1 MKKSRSNRP
10 QIFPRK
16 KFIFRC
22 RDYRLDL
29 GQKTKIMGIVNVTPD
44 SFSGDGRRTQT
55 AAVRL
60 AKKLIKEG
68 ADIIDVGGE
77 SSRPGASAISVK
89 EELKR
94 VIPVVKTLAKNTI
107 PISIDTYKPEV
118 ATAALAAGASIV
130 NNIRGTTLNKS
141 LLKIVKKYN
150 AGIILMHMRGT
161 PKTMQ
166 KKISYHNLLSDIIG
180 PLRKS
185 IEICLEIGIKSDRI
199 IIDPGIGFGKTAEQN
214 LEIINRLPEFQTLN
228 TPILIGTSRKSFI
241 GKILKQ
247 DVHRR
252 LMGTAATV
260 TTGILKGA
268 HIMRVHDVKAIAQT
282 VKVTDAIINQ
292 KMTLHNN
299 YK

>member
-1 MKKSRSNRP
+1 
-10 QIFPRK
+10 
-16 KFIFRC
+16 
-22 RDYRLDL
+22 
-29 GQKTKIMGIVNVTPD
+29 MGIVNVTPD